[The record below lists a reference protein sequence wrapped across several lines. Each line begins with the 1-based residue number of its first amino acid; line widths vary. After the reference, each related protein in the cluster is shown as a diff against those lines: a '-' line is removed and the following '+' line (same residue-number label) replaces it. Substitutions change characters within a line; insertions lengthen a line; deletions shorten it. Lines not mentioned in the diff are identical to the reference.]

1 MDIEGKDQ
9 ILAQQDQSLKR
20 AEKERIAVAQKFT
33 TISKRLQEA
42 KTKIRQ
48 LLQERTKLEGTLE
61 QKVMELR
68 ALRKFREYATN
79 EKETH
84 EHVLSQK
91 EKEIAGFQQQLAAVR
106 DELERMKLQ
115 PLSFQEE
122 LQKVRL
128 ELAKKSTEVQMLRET
143 KEEMKLHL
151 QVERKRVDDYLMQQT
166 AARSSDA
173 NYRKE
178 VEVSNIKQLPLSV
191 GSGELHAL
199 VRICNT

>member
-20 AEKERIAVAQKFT
+20 AEKERIVVAQKFT
-33 TISKRLQEA
+33 AITKKLREA
-42 KTKIRQ
+42 KIRIGQ
-48 LLQERTKLEGTLE
+48 LLLERKNLEGILE
-61 QKVMELR
+61 QKEMELR
-68 ALRKFREYATN
+68 ALREYATN
-79 EKETH
+79 EKEKH
-84 EHVLSQK
+84 KHVVSQK

-115 PLSFQEE
+115 PQSFREE

-128 ELAKKSTEVQMLRET
+128 ELAEKSTEVRMLREA
-143 KEEMKLHL
+143 EEKVKSHL

-178 VEVSNIKQLPLSV
+178 VEVSN
-191 GSGELHAL
+191 
-199 VRICNT
+199 